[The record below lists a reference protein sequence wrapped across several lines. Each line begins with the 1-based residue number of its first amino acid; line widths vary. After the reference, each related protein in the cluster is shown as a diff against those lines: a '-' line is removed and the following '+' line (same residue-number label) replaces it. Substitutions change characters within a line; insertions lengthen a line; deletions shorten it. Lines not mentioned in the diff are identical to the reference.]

1 MNYIKLYSKDNVV
14 IATENLKK
22 GTEIIV
28 EGEKIKLLDDV
39 PTAHKIAIKN
49 FKKGEEI
56 VKYENVIGIATQ
68 PIMRGQWVHMHNLA
82 TLAGREKE
90 YTYNFNKEAIFPG
103 TSDKTFMGYS
113 RNDGSAGIRNYV
125 AVISTVFC
133 SNGTNRDICDV
144 AKKKYPTNKYFD
156 GFLSLTQEF
165 GCSQSGDDLERQAKT
180 IAGIIQN
187 GNFGGVLLVSLGCE
201 IMVPELIEKHLGDYD
216 KSRIK
221 TVVTQEVT
229 DEVEVAISMIDEI
242 MQQVSQD
249 RRTPINVN
257 RLHIAMNCGGSDGYS
272 GITANKLVGDLCDIL
287 VAEGAT
293 MNMTEVPEMMGAEH
307 ILMNRCAS
315 ESVFKDMVEM
325 LDNYMEYFNRYHENP
340 NANATQGNHAGGLT
354 TIEDK
359 SLGCI
364 QKGGHCAVMEVL
376 DYGERATKN
385 GYVLISGPGNDLA
398 GITAQVAAGAVMVIF
413 TTGRGTPAGF
423 CAPTFRLSSN
433 TALAERK
440 PQWIDYDAGRLLG
453 TSTSEDVKEL
463 DDELYD
469 MILAT
474 ANGQYH
480 THSEINDYWM
490 LGCLKDGITL

>member
-1 MNYIKLYSKDNVV
+1 MNYIKLYPKDTVV

-22 GTEIIV
+22 GDVICLENEEIT
-28 EGEKIKLLDDV
+28 LLDDV
-39 PTAHKIAIKN
+39 PTAHKIAIRD
-49 FKKGEEI
+49 FAVGDRI
-56 VKYENVIGIATQ
+56 VKYENIIGVASQ
-68 PIMRGQWVHMHNLA
+68 PIKKGEWVHMHNVD
-82 TLAGREKE
+82 TLAGKEKE

-103 TSDKTFMGYS
+103 KSEKMFMGYD
-113 RNDGSAGIRNYV
+113 RANGSAGIRNYV

-133 SNGTNRDICDV
+133 ANGSNRDICEA
-144 AKKKYPTNKYFD
+144 AKEKYPQTSDFD
-156 GFLSLTQEF
+156 GFLSFTQEF
-165 GCSQSGDDLERQAKT
+165 GCSQAGTDLETHAKT

-201 IMVPELIEKHLGDYD
+201 ILVPALIEKYLGDYD
-216 KSRIK
+216 KARIK
-221 TVVTQEVT
+221 TVVTQDVT
-229 DEVEVAISMIDEI
+229 DEVEVAMGMIDDI
-242 MQQVSQD
+242 MMEVKKD
-249 RRTPINVN
+249 HRVPLNVN

-272 GITANKLVGDLCDIL
+272 GITANKLVGDVCDRL

-307 ILMNRCAS
+307 LLMNRCAD
-315 ESVFKDMVEM
+315 ENVFHDMVRM
-325 LDNYMEYFNRYHENP
+325 MDNYMKYFEKYGENP

-385 GYVLISGPGNDLA
+385 GYILISGPGNDLA

-423 CAPTFRLSSN
+423 CAPTLRLSSN
-433 TALAERK
+433 TALAKRK
-440 PQWIDYDAGRLLG
+440 PKWIDYDAGRLLE
-453 TSTSEDVKEL
+453 TKTQEEVKAL

-469 MILAT
+469 MIIDT
-474 ANGQYH
+474 ANGQRQ
-480 THSEINDYWM
+480 TCNEKNNYWM